1 MEWKKVKQSLF
12 SQKSKLTL
20 DIAVMELNATF
31 DRLINNK
38 KLEKREKKVTMEQ
51 LALLSKSGQNGG
63 QASRMVVRRRK
74 V

>member
-1 MEWKKVKQSLF
+1 
-12 SQKSKLTL
+12 
-20 DIAVMELNATF
+20 MELNATF
-31 DRLINNK
+31 DRLMNNK

-51 LALLSKSGQNGG
+51 LALLSKLGQNGG

>member
-1 MEWKKVKQSLF
+1 VEWKKVKQSLF

-20 DIAVMELNATF
+20 DIVVMELNATF
-31 DRLINNK
+31 DRLMNNK

-51 LALLSKSGQNGG
+51 LALLSKSDQNGG
-63 QASRMVVRRRK
+63 QASRIVVRRRK